1 MRRRFRRSSAWTLI
15 LGLALGLQAPG
26 SSAAPAGDIP
36 GVPYTGARGIP
47 ETVSQIM
54 ARQRLADLGPAKPQR
69 IMPEHDVDRS
79 GLPQD
84 PAAPTAPAWPP
95 RLPGQPRIAGSSS
108 PQTPGL
114 GFTGATLAD
123 TAAFPP
129 DSMGTVGP
137 TQFVVFVNGRIRTFN
152 KTTGVADGVIN
163 ANPDVFFSSVMTPVT
178 PPVVTTFTSDPQVRY
193 DRLSGRWFLSIIDVP
208 CTNAFCTTLAANR
221 WLLAVSNAAS
231 GGTITGATVWTF
243 FFFAGDATNF
253 LDYPSLGVD
262 ANALYTGGNMFT
274 GAGSF
279 VGTNGY
285 VVQKSSVLGTG
296 PIFMTKFANLA
307 TGAAEGPF
315 APRGVDNYDPS
326 STEGYFIGVS
336 VLAFSRLDIRRVS
349 NPGSATPTISANL
362 LLTVPTT
369 SSQIP
374 VAHLGNTGGNN
385 GRLDSLDDRL
395 FQAHIRNGRLWT
407 AHNIGVDASG
417 VGGGTATTKR
427 MAVRW
432 YELNGIR
439 STDNGGVP
447 VVVQSGT
454 VFDNAATV
462 STARQFWIPSV
473 MVSGQGHAALGF
485 STAGT
490 TFAAD
495 DATVGRLAGDTL
507 GTTQTVAI
515 YTATSSAYNPPSDPG
530 GVAGRRWGDYS
541 YTSLDP
547 LDDMTMWSAQEF
559 CDSTNSYGLR
569 VVKLIAPPPATP
581 SSTNQPGGV
590 AAGQPSVSVVV
601 TGTSASGSGFYDP
614 GANLA
619 APALPF
625 THLSASVGGGV
636 TVNSAMFNSPTQV
649 TLDISTVGA
658 VAGAQN
664 VTITNPDGQSA
675 TGIGLLTITGAAPT
689 ATPTRT
695 STQTATRTPTATATL
710 TSTPT
715 RTATPTPTPIPP
727 TATPTR
733 TFTPT
738 LTGSFTPTPTPDPG
752 TTTPTPTRTP
762 TPTPVPGTST
772 ATPTPT
778 PTPTPSMTPTLP
790 GSPTPTPTPVSTYF
804 TLAPCRLIDTRNPVG
819 PLGGPALNNGVS
831 RTFVLAGQCFIPA
844 NAIAVTV
851 NIAVTQ
857 PTNGPGFL
865 TIYPAGTPL
874 PLFASIN
881 YNAGQTRSNN
891 AILILGASGDIAVR
905 VTQGAGTVHFVLD
918 VTGYFQ

>member
-1 MRRRFRRSSAWTLI
+1 MKRHFRRSSAWTLV
-15 LGLALGLQAPG
+15 LGLVLGLQAPG

-36 GVPYTGARGIP
+36 GVPYIGARGIS
-47 ETVSQIM
+47 ETVTQIM
-54 ARQRLADLGPAKPQR
+54 ARQRLADLGPVKPQR

-84 PAAPTAPAWPP
+84 PAAPTAPSWPP

-114 GFTGATLAD
+114 SFTGATLAD
-123 TAAFPP
+123 TGAFPP
-129 DSMGTVGP
+129 DSMGTIGP

-163 ANPDVFFSSVMTPVT
+163 ADPDVFFSSVMTPVA
-178 PPVVTTFTSDPQVRY
+178 PPVVLTFTSDPQVRY
-193 DRLSGRWFLSIIDVP
+193 DRLSGRWFLSIIDAP
-208 CTNAFCTTLAANR
+208 CTNVSCSALAANR

-231 GGTITGATVWTF
+231 GGTITGSTVWTF
-243 FFFAGDATNF
+243 FFFTGDATNF

-274 GAGSF
+274 PAGSF
-279 VGTNGY
+279 VGSNGY
-285 VVQKSSVLGTG
+285 VVRKSSVLGAG
-296 PIFMTKFANLA
+296 PIVMTAFPGLVPSAS
-307 TGAAEGPF
+307 AEGPYT
-315 APRGVDNYDPS
+315 PRGVDNYDPA

-336 VLAFSRLDIRRVS
+336 NAAFGRLVLRRVS
-349 NPGSATPTISANL
+349 TPGATPTISPDIL
-362 LLTVPTT
+362 VTV
-369 SSQIP
+369 SSTAFPQN
-374 VAHLGNTGGNN
+374 VDHLGNSGGAA
-385 GRLDSLDDRL
+385 GRLDALDDRL
-395 FQAHIRNGRLWT
+395 FQAHIRNQRLWT
-407 AHNIGVDASG
+407 AHNISVTAAGVASG
-417 VGGGTATTKR
+417 SDAQRRDGS
-427 MAVRW
+427 RW
-432 YELNGIR
+432 YEL
-439 STDNGGVP
+439 SVP
-447 VVVQSGT
+447 VGSGTPTVVQSGT
-454 VFDNAATV
+454 IFDSASTVAA
-462 STARQFWIPSV
+462 ARQFWIPSV
-473 MVSGQGHAALGF
+473 MVSGQGHAAIGF

-490 TFAAD
+490 PFRAD
-495 DATVGRLAGDTL
+495 TATVGRLSGDTL
-507 GTTQTVAI
+507 GTTESIAI
-515 YTATSSAYNPPSDPG
+515 TTSTGTAYNPG
-530 GVAGRRWGDYS
+530 NNRWGDYS

-547 LDDMTMWSAQEF
+547 LDDMTIWTIQEF
-559 CDSTNSYGLR
+559 CSSANSYGVR

-581 SSTNQPGGV
+581 SSTDHPGGV
-590 AAGQPSVSVVV
+590 AAGQPSVNVVV

-614 GANLA
+614 GANLS

-625 THLSASVGGGV
+625 THLSASVGGSV
-636 TVNSAMFNSPTQV
+636 TVNSATFNSPTQV
-649 TLDISTVGA
+649 TLNISTVGA
-658 VAGAQN
+658 AAGAQN

-675 TGIGLLTITGAAPT
+675 TGIGLLTITGAVPT
-689 ATPTRT
+689 ATNTLTSTPTRT
-695 STQTATRTPTATATL
+695 STATATRTPTATATL

-727 TATPTR
+727 TATATR

-738 LTGSFTPTPTPDPG
+738 LIGSLTA
-752 TTTPTPTRTP
+752 
-762 TPTPVPGTST
+762 TPTPVPGSQTST
-772 ATPTPT
+772 PHTPTF
-778 PTPTPSMTPTLP
+778 TPSMTPTLP

-831 RTFVLAGQCFIPA
+831 RTFVLAGQCTIPA

-865 TIYPAGTPL
+865 TIYPTGTPL

-881 YNAGQTRSNN
+881 YSAGQTRSNN
-891 AILILGASGDIAVR
+891 AILLLGPAGDIAVR
-905 VTQGAGTVHFVLD
+905 CTQGAGTVHFVLD